1 MLGINS
7 WGSKVIHPLTLEK
20 AVIRLVYNEDHKQLF
35 VPRGI
40 DVKKHLRTAIS
51 FKLLFSLADFAKKMI
66 KDKEKRKK
74 IHFLR
79 HQKSPYDAGP

>member
-51 FKLLFSLADFAKKMI
+51 FKLLFSLADFAKKYDI
-66 KDKEKRKK
+66 GKKGKK
-74 IHFLR
+74 IIFFETL
-79 HQKSPYDAGP
+79 KITLLKGP